1 MLQVLG
7 SLVQRRAPV
16 LGDRFPSPLRS
27 HACKCALPLQKGAY
41 RPSANRSDG
50 ATDRAPAV
58 AETDTGGGAPLR
70 LRPGQSAA
78 LAQASRA
85 RPAGAPAA
93 GCLFVPT
100 VFPRSNP
107 LIIMCANSHQIPKT
121 PLPLLLLSSEGRS
134 LCVLNSRPLATN
146 VRTSNSAGAVATA
159 RGRLPGNGPCLC
171 DGWFEISVRF
181 R

>member
-100 VFPRSNP
+100 
-107 LIIMCANSHQIPKT
+107 KT
-121 PLPLLLLSSEGRS
+121 FSTE
-134 LCVLNSRPLATN
+134 
-146 VRTSNSAGAVATA
+146 
-159 RGRLPGNGPCLC
+159 
-171 DGWFEISVRF
+171 
-181 R
+181 

>member
-1 MLQVLG
+1 MI
-7 SLVQRRAPV
+7 RRIAIVHKYGLPGQLCTNMGDLPPV
-16 LGDRFPSPLRS
+16 CPLM
-27 HACKCALPLQKGAY
+27 HNA
-41 RPSANRSDG
+41 PSANRSDA

-85 RPAGAPAA
+85 RPAGASAA

-107 LIIMCANSHQIPKT
+107 LIIM
-121 PLPLLLLSSEGRS
+121 
-134 LCVLNSRPLATN
+134 
-146 VRTSNSAGAVATA
+146 
-159 RGRLPGNGPCLC
+159 
-171 DGWFEISVRF
+171 
-181 R
+181 

>member
-16 LGDRFPSPLRS
+16 LGDRFPSPLRT
-27 HACKCALPLQKGAY
+27 HACKCASPLQKGAAPLGPGY

-107 LIIMCANSHQIPKT
+107 LIIM
-121 PLPLLLLSSEGRS
+121 
-134 LCVLNSRPLATN
+134 
-146 VRTSNSAGAVATA
+146 
-159 RGRLPGNGPCLC
+159 
-171 DGWFEISVRF
+171 
-181 R
+181 